1 MKGILIQ
8 QKVFKAIDGKYAD
21 NVSEDK
27 KLEND
32 EYAYSS
38 IILNLSDSV
47 IRKVGKQI
55 SAKMLWDKLEELYTE
70 TSFPS
75 KLFLLEKFF
84 RYKLDMSKNIDENID
99 EFTKL
104 IQDIKLTGDKNID
117 DYSPI
122 VLLNAISET
131 YGDVKAAIKYGR
143 DNVQLETVI
152 SGLKNKKKEYK
163 CYNCGGR
170 GHFIKDCKKL
180 KKNKESANLTE
191 EVYDEVYMI
200 SDVNSVKSVLN
211 KKEWIVDSG
220 CTFHMT
226 PFRDILSN
234 YKTEKLGCVSM
245 ANEKLCAVHGLGDVC
260 MIFENGFKLTLKN
273 VRHVPDLAQNLISCS
288 ALEEEGLEGK
298 WGKGVMKILKGSL
311 TVFKAERKRN
321 LYVCSV
327 DYDFHAAS
335 VVHPNVSDL
344 WHKRHKTTP
353 YPQQNGVAE
362 RMNRTLLNKVR
373 CLLISSGLSK
383 TFWGE
388 ALSTAVYLINRSP
401 SVPLLGKIPEYT
413 SEPFSYEEAIE
424 SKNSENWIKAMNDE
438 IDSLNKNRTWTL
450 VPKPK
455 DVTTVDCLP
464 HWEALKWLLR
474 HTPSLPKA
482 PPHSLSLSSSG
493 SPPSSSRLLPS
504 TINGDLLFN
513 SKVGL
518 WQRPSVA
525 AFVASGFLATR
536 VVVCWPLWLEGY
548 SGNL

>member
-1 MKGILIQ
+1 MAGYNLQPFDGKTDFSIWQQKMKGILIQ

-21 NVSEDK
+21 NVSDDK

-47 IRKVGKQI
+47 IRKVGKQS

-70 TSFPS
+70 TSLPS

-84 RYKLDMSKNIDENID
+84 RYKLDMSKNIDKNID

-104 IQDIKLTGDKNID
+104 IQNIKLTGDKNID

-122 VLLNAISET
+122 VLLNAIPET
-131 YGDVKAAIKYGR
+131 YGDIKAAIKYGR

-152 SGLKNKKKEYK
+152 SGLKNKK
-163 CYNCGGR
+163 
-170 GHFIKDCKKL
+170 
-180 KKNKESANLTE
+180 
-191 EVYDEVYMI
+191 
-200 SDVNSVKSVLN
+200 
-211 KKEWIVDSG
+211 EWIIDSG

-226 PFRDILSN
+226 PFKDILSN
-234 YKTEKLGCVSM
+234 YKTEKLGCASM
-245 ANEKLCAVHGLGDVC
+245 ANEKLCAVHGGDVC

-335 VVHPNVSDL
+335 VVHQNVSDL
-344 WHKRHKTTP
+344 WHKSTRP
-353 YPQQNGVAE
+353 DIAYAVS
-362 RMNRTLLNKVR
+362 
-373 CLLISSGLSK
+373 CLSRYMSNAG
-383 TFWGE
+383 
-388 ALSTAVYLINRSP
+388 
-401 SVPLLGKIPEYT
+401 
-413 SEPFSYEEAIE
+413 
-424 SKNSENWIKAMNDE
+424 
-438 IDSLNKNRTWTL
+438 
-450 VPKPK
+450 
-455 DVTTVDCLP
+455 LP

-474 HTPSLPKA
+474 TFVGGGKLKLDGLNELETLVGFDSLTDDASHLLKLPKLQRLQHQIGRRQRSLREA
-482 PPHSLSLSSSG
+482 VDVHSLTRLMINCRVSKLPSYRPGLFQNLVSLILFDSHIEKDPMEILEKLPTLRYLRLWGYSYVG
-493 SPPSSSRLLPS
+493 REMVCGATGFPQLRLLS
-504 TINGDLLFN
+504 LE
-513 SKVGL
+513 GL
-518 WQRPSVA
+518 RNVEEWRVEEGQCLI
-525 AFVASGFLATR
+525 FVAYVSVDAI
-536 VVVCWPLWLEGY
+536 
-548 SGNL
+548 N